1 MHSLFLKVVNDAK
14 GNTVYRDHLPLLGE
28 NGPGKGPHG
37 FHIGDKVTVDL
48 DLEIV
53 QSLQHGHGGWTD
65 GMFECLNNVGL
76 VVGIDED
83 HDIVVGYNSG
93 NRWTFNPA
101 VLTKV
106 ASPAAAPQEF
116 QVGDIVKICSDV
128 ESIKQLQRGHGEWAD
143 AMQLTL
149 GKVGRVQQVYHDN
162 DLKVEVG
169 NTSWTYNPLAVT
181 KVASANADGSCVPV
195 ISSGERL
202 SAILKKLF
210 EPSVSGDA
218 TEEFVK
224 AAANGY
230 AVR

>member
-1 MHSLFLKVVNDAK
+1 
-14 GNTVYRDHLPLLGE
+14 
-28 NGPGKGPHG
+28 
-37 FHIGDKVTVDL
+37 
-48 DLEIV
+48 
-53 QSLQHGHGGWTD
+53 
-65 GMFECLNNVGL
+65 MFECLSNAGM

-83 HDIVVGYNSG
+83 HDIVVAYNSG

-106 ASPAAAPQEF
+106 SSPTTAPPEF

-128 ESIKQLQRGHGEWAD
+128 ESIKMLQRGHGEWAD

-149 GKVGRVQQVYHDN
+149 GKIGRVQQVYHDN

-169 NTSWTYNPLAVT
+169 NTSWTYNPLAVC
-181 KVASANADGSCVPV
+181 KVLSTVAAGAAAGATADGNCAP
-195 ISSGERL
+195 SGERL

-210 EPSVSGDA
+210 EPNVSGDA

-224 AAANGY
+224 AAANGF
-230 AVR
+230 AVS